1 MKTIL
6 GTPILLLIFATAF
19 WGGNAVVGKFA
30 LNYMSGIELSF
41 LRWVLAFSLLFP
53 FAIKL
58 AIRDRVYYLQH
69 FRFIAFLSLLSVS
82 IYNTFQY
89 LALQWTGAINVSVV
103 AASVPA
109 VIFAM
114 TWLLGQERAN
124 TTQKSG
130 LLLALIG
137 VLYMA
142 FRGEWA
148 RMLSLQFNQGDL
160 LMFVAVVSWATY
172 SVLFKKVPTHIDKL
186 GLLLVQMFIGTLGIL
201 PFYFLMTD
209 AGTGIPL
216 NTPVLLILA
225 YVAIFPS
232 LLSFFFWNRA
242 VLLGGANQAA
252 MFCNLI
258 PVFATLLAVLFLD
271 EQFTHF
277 HMVGMAV
284 VFIGILLSTYGRKAL
299 T

>member
-1 MKTIL
+1 
-6 GTPILLLIFATAF
+6 
-19 WGGNAVVGKFA
+19 
-30 LNYMSGIELSF
+30 
-41 LRWVLAFSLLFP
+41 
-53 FAIKL
+53 
-58 AIRDRVYYLQH
+58 
-69 FRFIAFLSLLSVS
+69 
-82 IYNTFQY
+82 
-89 LALQWTGAINVSVV
+89 
-103 AASVPA
+103 
-109 VIFAM
+109 
-114 TWLLGQERAN
+114 
-124 TTQKSG
+124 
-130 LLLALIG
+130 
-137 VLYMA
+137 MA